1 MGSLE
6 KGEGRWTMEQ
16 GREPEPGKKR
26 SEKEQKGDRKPSVI
40 ILSVGTL
47 SLCLNHHHGRKPPKM
62 DGSPC

>member
-40 ILSVGTL
+40 ILSWDVIFVPESSSWKETT
-47 SLCLNHHHGRKPPKM
+47 
-62 DGSPC
+62 